1 MLSDK
6 VWYEIWLT
14 ERWDG
19 KKRVMLARVRSKG
32 LAYAVAKMFKEIYYS
47 EDCIEIK

>member
-14 ERWDG
+14 ESWKGG
-19 KKRVMLARVRSKG
+19 KPVLLAKVRSKG
-32 LAYAVAKMFKEIYYS
+32 LAYSVAKLFKEIYK
-47 EDCIEIK
+47 DNCIEIK